1 MLTEREKHKPLI
13 PGWAGVVDDD
23 EELPYIREALWKD
36 HRLASRWGF
45 KPSMKIH
52 DQGIR
57 RVAMDGS
64 DENWK
69 VNAALVRP
77 KTSPLR
83 RANPISRA

>member
-1 MLTEREKHKPLI
+1 MLSDLEKRKPLI

-23 EELPYIREALWKD
+23 EELPYIREALCQDRK
-36 HRLASRWGF
+36 LASRWGF

-52 DQGIR
+52 DEGIR
-57 RVAMDGS
+57 RVAMQGS

-69 VNAALVRP
+69 VNATLVRP

-83 RANPISRA
+83 AVKAVSRA

>member
-1 MLTEREKHKPLI
+1 MLSNIEKRKLLI

-23 EELPYIREALWKD
+23 EELPNIRNALTKD
-36 HRLASRWGF
+36 QKLAQRWGF

-52 DQGIR
+52 DEGIR
-57 RVAMDGS
+57 RVTMHGC

-83 RANPISRA
+83 AVKAVARA